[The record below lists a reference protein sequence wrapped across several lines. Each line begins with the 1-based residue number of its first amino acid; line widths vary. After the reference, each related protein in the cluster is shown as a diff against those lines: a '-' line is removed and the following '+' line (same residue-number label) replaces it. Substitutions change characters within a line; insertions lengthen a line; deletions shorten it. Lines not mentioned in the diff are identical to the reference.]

1 MRKPDTSQHRL
12 VRFGVFDSPLGKAL
26 VAATPAGVC
35 VVAFADTVD
44 ELTMALQRRTP
55 RGKLCEDTAAV
66 TPFAHALLAS
76 LSGEVPTSV
85 PLDVQGT
92 AFQQRV
98 WAALQAIPRGSTR
111 TYTQIAHAVGL
122 PGTSARAV
130 AQACAANPVAVA
142 IPCHRVV
149 GADGALRGYRWGMER
164 KRRLLLLERTPV

>member
-1 MRKPDTSQHRL
+1 MRKPDTSQDRL

-26 VAATPAGVC
+26 VAATPVGVC
-35 VVAFADTVD
+35 VAAFADTVD

-55 RGKLCEDTAAV
+55 RGKLCEDATAV
-66 TPFAHALLAS
+66 TPFADALLGS
-76 LSGEVPTSV
+76 LSGEVPVTV

-111 TYTQIAHAVGL
+111 TYTQIAHMLGL
-122 PGTSARAV
+122 PVTSARAV